1 MLNNAIVANIPV
13 KLLSPVSTL
22 TVTSPLFTGV
32 LTALSTG
39 VFTLASKLLI
49 AFSNV
54 AFALSICS

>member
-22 TVTSPLFTGV
+22 TVTSPLFTV
-32 LTALSTG
+32 LSTDA
-39 VFTLASKLLI
+39 FILASKPLI

>member
-1 MLNNAIVANIPV
+1 MLNNVSPANIPV

-32 LTALSTG
+32 FTVLSTG
-39 VFTLASKLLI
+39 AFILASKPLI

-54 AFALSICS
+54 AFALSIYS